1 MNKIRLTLT
10 TLAVFA
16 VCLLC
21 SSMAQAQACRTWVSG
36 VGDDFNPCSR
46 TAPCKTFGGAI
57 SKTAEGGEID
67 VLDPGGYGTVTITKS
82 LTIDGGTGSGWASIL
97 ASGATAGVIV
107 NVTTNPTTAVVTL
120 RHLSVNGVRHGTG
133 ACTAG
138 TQGIRFLAGKVL
150 HIESVVVFGFS
161 SNGVDVNNST
171 SLPTVTIQDS
181 TITDNGAS
189 GVSVT
194 ATSAI
199 GATISNTTIKQ
210 NGTGVSSAANSRVT
224 IRDSKLA
231 SNTTGVNTA
240 SGSET
245 NITDSLVS
253 GGTTGINVVSG
264 ATVRLGNDTIAQNS
278 TGVANPAG
286 STVQSTGDSRFM
298 GNPVDRTGAA
308 FSPLVKQ

>member
-1 MNKIRLTLT
+1 M
-10 TLAVFA
+10 
-16 VCLLC
+16 
-21 SSMAQAQACRTWVSG
+21 Q
-36 VGDDFNPCSR
+36 
-46 TAPCKTFGGAI
+46 
-57 SKTAEGGEID
+57 E
-67 VLDPGGYGTVTITKS
+67 
-82 LTIDGGTGSGWASIL
+82 GSGSHLSLGNRIPWQLYPLEAIFPRRGFSSAGSDSFRIL
-97 ASGATAGVIV
+97 ASYGRRNCRVSGQYLREERVMC
-107 NVTTNPTTAVVTL
+107 NPDPTTAVVTL

-161 SNGVDVNNST
+161 SNGVDVNNTT

-231 SNTTGVNTA
+231 SNTTGVITA

-253 GGTTGINVVSG
+253 GSTTGINVVSG